1 MMMSEALNLL
11 NICSPVGDVLRVT
24 LDSILQFIR
33 DTSCT
38 MVVLVSISAACRTLA
53 NIQYMVSVAETG
65 IQSFF
70 TKYSPPNPTGAQTD
84 VDGGWAQVVP
94 SVAVPELAQDEFVQG
109 QFYFCFIF
117 QANSRQLLGTNRS
130 LIQREIVTL

>member
-70 TKYSPPNPTGAQTD
+70 VKYSLPNPTGAQTD

-117 QANSRQLLGTNRS
+117 QAILASSSGQTAHLYKERL
-130 LIQREIVTL
+130 